1 VLKRIS
7 HIAICIMALMAVS
20 RSYGQAPK
28 ISYPDVNSF
37 KVGTPITP
45 LIPTQLG
52 GAVPATIF
60 GQITTFAG
68 SGSPGATDANGLQAS
83 FKAPFGL
90 KFDAAG
96 NLYVADVGNNKIRKI
111 TPAGDVSTFAGT
123 GAVGSAD
130 GAYIIATFNAPT
142 GITID
147 KLGNV
152 FVADR
157 NNHTIRMITPAGT
170 VSTIAGLAGASGL
183 VNSQGSFARFN
194 QPTGLAVDKTGGLFV
209 ADYGNNR
216 IRHLGLDG
224 TAAEI
229 AGSTAGWVDG
239 QGLAAKLNAPIALYF
254 GGSGLLYVGDDSH
267 IRGIDDDNNVNT
279 VAGSFFSG
287 TFDGLFLSA
296 RFSLPSGI
304 VRDAAGTMFVAD
316 YGSGIIRRL
325 GTDNIVENIASG
337 PLNGPAGIEVDN
349 QGNLYV
355 ADERNNLIRKITTT
369 GYTISPALP
378 PGLTFNSA
386 TGEISGTPLSKIQTS
401 NYSVLAYNTSGKGA
415 YTFTLEVR
423 EAQLKPQTITFGA
436 LADATVGDADILPG
450 ATSTNPTIPITYTS
464 SDFAVATIANG
475 KIHLTG
481 PGTAI
486 ITAMQAGNTDY
497 DAAAPVPQ
505 EIKVAPEPDFAKPT
519 VEAQPGPFTFA
530 LDNFGNYTVT
540 AEQLAKITPGPQTPP
555 LTITIRPTAEFTC
568 EDLGQQMITIGAG
581 YGPDPADPLNAE
593 FDEPSAISYDAS
605 SGALYVSDQAFT
617 KIRKYGTDTRVT
629 TLAGGVNGYR
639 EGIGANVG
647 FSANLLSLAND
658 AQGNTYVCDVFNN
671 AVRRIT
677 PEGLTITFAGP
688 ALRAANGGNTF
699 TPESIAIDASN
710 NIFIADKTN
719 IFKVSLDGSTVT
731 PFASGFAGI
740 TGLTFDKSG
749 DMFVST
755 NAYNNGNGVYKIT
768 PNRVVTPI
776 YIVPSAAGF
785 ARLVVDSKG
794 NIFVGSTGAVIYKI
808 TQDGQFSIYAGGS
821 SEGFADGN
829 LQKARFHNPQGIGI
843 DPSDNLYIADSDNH
857 RIRKITPAGKVTT
870 IAGSGKPGPKDNTN
884 KSNAAKVTVN
894 VTIISELKFS
904 TTQADV
910 SIPAAARCPAYLPDY
925 VADAQALSTCANK
938 IDITQSPQAGLP
950 ITIGQPVTVTLTAKD
965 NLGQTTKQTFTV
977 SAVPL
982 PKPTIAIV
990 PTTATRCDGGPISFT
1005 ATTQGEGTH
1014 AVYTWLVNGIMAYT
1028 GGKDFTSS
1036 ALKTGDNVTCVVTNH
1051 DYCEPVDSDPSAAYA
1066 VSTDPSVLT
1075 SVTVSASLT
1084 DAICPG
1090 VAVTFTANPGNDAQ
1104 IGGNVPN
1111 YQWKVNG
1118 VPGGSNSAVF
1128 TANNLVDRDEVVC
1141 EMTSNIKCAIN
1152 PVVSSAPIIIRV
1164 KTDAECA
1171 IKIPTA
1177 FTPNGDGVNDLW
1189 EIPELSSFPDCD
1201 FSIFNRYGKL
1211 VYHSIGYAKMWDGVL
1226 NGKKLA
1232 VGTYYYM
1239 INLKTGRPPL
1249 SGPITILR

>member
-1 VLKRIS
+1 M
-7 HIAICIMALMAVS
+7 AIMAVNQ
-20 RSYGQAPK
+20 SYGQAPK
-28 ISYPDVNSF
+28 FSYPDVSF
-37 KVGTPITP
+37 RVGTPITP
-45 LIPTQLG
+45 LRPTQQG

-68 SGSPGATDANGLQAS
+68 SGTPGATDANGLQAS

-123 GAVGSAD
+123 GAAGSTD
-130 GAYIIATFNAPT
+130 GAYLTATFNAPT

-157 NNHTIRMITPAGT
+157 NNHTVRMITPAGT
-170 VSTIAGLAGASGL
+170 VSTLAGLPGASGL

-224 TAAEI
+224 TTADV
-229 AGSTAGWVDG
+229 AGSVAGWVDG
-239 QGLAAKLNAPIALYF
+239 QGPAAKLNAPIAVYYD
-254 GGSGLLYVGDDSH
+254 GNGLLYVGDDSH
-267 IRGIDDDNNVNT
+267 IRGIDDDNNVKT

-287 TFDGLFLSA
+287 DWDGLFLSA

-304 VRDAAGTMFVAD
+304 VRDAAGTIFVAD

-325 GTDNIVENIASG
+325 GTDNLVINIPGGS
-337 PLNGPAGIEVDN
+337 LNGPAGIEIDN

-355 ADERNNLIRKITTT
+355 ADQGNNVIRKITTT

-378 PGLTFNSA
+378 PGLTFNGT
-386 TGEISGTPLSKIQTS
+386 TGEISGTPLSKIQAS

-415 YTFTLEVR
+415 YTFSLEVR
-423 EAQLKPQTITFGA
+423 EAQLKPQTITFGP
-436 LADATVGDADILPG
+436 LADARVGDPDISPG
-450 ATSTNPTIPITYTS
+450 AFSTNPTIPITYTS

-481 PGTAI
+481 EGTAI
-486 ITAMQAGNTDY
+486 ITAIQAGNTDY
-497 DAAAPVPQ
+497 DAAVPVPQ
-505 EIKVAPEPDFAKPT
+505 EIKVGPEPDFAKPT

-530 LDNFGNYTVT
+530 LDQFGNYTVT

-555 LTITIRPTAEFTC
+555 LAITVRPTKDFTC
-568 EDLGQQMITIGAG
+568 EDVGVQAITIGAG

-605 SGALYVSDQAFT
+605 SRVLYVSDQAFT
-617 KIRKYGTDTRVT
+617 KVRKYGTDTRVT

-639 EGIGANVG
+639 DGVGANVG

-671 AVRRIT
+671 TVRRIT
-677 PEGLTITFAGP
+677 PDGVTVTFAMD
-688 ALRAANGGNTF
+688 ALLIANRGNTF
-699 TPESIAIDASN
+699 TPESIAIDASGN
-710 NIFIADKTN
+710 VFIADKAN
-719 IFKVSLDGSTVT
+719 IYKVSPDGSTAT
-731 PFASGFAGI
+731 RFASSFAGI
-740 TGLTFDKSG
+740 TGLTFDRNG
-749 DMFVST
+749 NMFVST

-768 PNRVVTPI
+768 PNGVVSTI
-776 YIVPSAAGF
+776 YVVPSAAGF

-794 NIFVGSTGAVIYKI
+794 NIFVGSSGAVIYKI
-808 TQDGQFSIYAGGS
+808 TQGGQFSIYAGGS
-821 SEGFADGN
+821 SEGYADGN
-829 LQKARFHNPQGIGI
+829 LQKARFHNPQGIAI

-870 IAGSGKPGPKDNTN
+870 IAGSGQPGPKDNTN

-894 VTIISELKFS
+894 VTIVSELKFS
-904 TTQADV
+904 TTQTDV
-910 SIPAAARCPAYLPDY
+910 SIPAAASCPAILPDY
-925 VADAQALSTCANK
+925 ATDARALSTCANH
-938 IDITQSPQAGLP
+938 IDITQQPQAGTP
-950 ITIGQPVTVTLTAKD
+950 VTIGQPVTVTLTAKD
-965 NLGQTTKQTFTV
+965 NLGQTKDQTFIV

-982 PKPTIAIV
+982 PKPAITIA
-990 PTTATRCDGGPISFT
+990 PTTAARCDGGPISFT
-1005 ATTQGEGTH
+1005 ATTQGEGTQ
-1014 AVYTWLVNGIMAYT
+1014 ATYNWLVNGTTAYT

-1036 ALKTGDNVTCVVTNH
+1036 TLKTGDRVTCVVTNH
-1051 DYCEPVDSDPSAAYA
+1051 DYCEPVDSDPSAAYP
-1066 VSTDPSVLT
+1066 VSTEPSVLT
-1075 SVTVSASLT
+1075 SVMVSASLT

-1090 VAVTFTANPGNDAQ
+1090 VAVTFTASPGNNAQ
-1104 IGGNVPN
+1104 ITGNMPT

-1118 VPGGSNSAVF
+1118 NPRGSNSAIF

-1141 EMTSNIKCAIN
+1141 EVTSNIKCAVN
-1152 PVVSSAPIIIRV
+1152 PVVSSTPIMVRV

-1211 VYHSIGYAKMWDGVL
+1211 VYHSIGYAKVWDGVL

-1232 VGTYYYM
+1232 AGTYYYM

-1249 SGPITILR
+1249 SGPITILK